1 MRCNISH
8 LHIALARRRWIC
20 GSIVTNVPTRM
31 NEVDRSLEGRDNKA
45 LLTAMEATFAAER
58 DRWINIRQKRADE
71 SAGD

>member
-1 MRCNISH
+1 
-8 LHIALARRRWIC
+8 
-20 GSIVTNVPTRM
+20 M